1 MRSNCEF
8 WSCLFT
14 AFWALKNI
22 YLRRF
27 RNPNPLRLCIC
38 QWSPD
43 SFYFEIIDLQIR
55 TKYWAAVSGQSK
67 CHRMTKYI
75 YKCFYVTLFF
85 VFDPGPI
92 FCKVM
97 WLKLTNWLINKSLG
111 RSVITKNRRE
121 EFEWVYPIFLSGI
134 IIISGRLP
142 DSHPSA

>member
-1 MRSNCEF
+1 MRRNCEF

-55 TKYWAAVSGQSK
+55 TKYWAAESGQSK

-97 WLKLTNWLINKSLG
+97 WLKLTNWLIIQTNWECQSSQKIAEKNLNESTQFFCLVLSL
-111 RSVITKNRRE
+111 
-121 EFEWVYPIFLSGI
+121 YLA
-134 IIISGRLP
+134 